1 MFRDDNDFKKIVDR
15 LKIDNKPNDA
25 HRETLRR
32 QMLSIFSFEIKQ
44 KTSVYTVS
52 RQTLWRTIMKSK
64 ITKLATAAVI
74 IITVL
79 IGINHFGGSIDMA
92 SVAFADV
99 LDAISKAKTLTY
111 MKTTET
117 EGRSYTTEVM
127 VNESGVMRTVLL
139 HNLSTPKFS
148 NNNDPNNISISIW
161 NLGSGTWL
169 QLSPSNKKAY
179 ITHRVGERREIT
191 LLNYVEWFSTLSDK
205 SGVFAGQEEINGQMT
220 NKFIC
225 YAGEFAKI
233 TVWVDPMTNL
243 PVRVEQVDL
252 PHPKRDIALRLSLS
266 VRDFG
271 GNSNDQTMLGGGILE
286 KQVQIMTDFVWNE
299 ELDESLFSVTPP
311 QGYAVE
317 EKYQDVSQPDERDL
331 IKALA
336 FWIEMSDGIFPAAI
350 NDLGDEND
358 VKSMLV
364 EKFHKGGEPKEEFD
378 QALQMMHVI
387 LRGLLFA
394 QEQKINGSWGY
405 AGSEVEFGDSG
416 KPVCWWKVENSK
428 SYRVIYGNLSIADS
442 DEIPLV
448 EE

>member
-1 MFRDDNDFKKIVDR
+1 MRPAENIEKLIKNI
-15 LKIDNKPNDA
+15 KIDTNAEMDKAVLDDVLKALEKSKKTKSAIPQPN
-25 HRETLRR
+25 
-32 QMLSIFSFEIKQ
+32 I
-44 KTSVYTVS
+44 
-52 RQTLWRTIMKSK
+52 WRKIMKNK

-74 IITVL
+74 IIAVL
-79 IGINHFGGSIDMA
+79 IGINHFGGSIGIA

-127 VNESGVMRTVLL
+127 ISESGVMRMVLL

-148 NNNDPNNISISIW
+148 NNNDPNNINISIW
-161 NLGSGTWL
+161 DLGSGTWL
-169 QLSPSNKKAY
+169 QMSPSNKKAR
-179 ITHRVGERREIT
+179 IIHRIGERREIT
-191 LLNYVEWFSTLSDK
+191 LLNYAEWLSTLSDK
-205 SGVFAGQEEINGQMT
+205 SGVFAGQEEIDGQMT

-225 YAGEFAKI
+225 DRGEFTKI
-233 TVWVDPMTNL
+233 TVWVDPVTNL
-243 PVRVEQVDL
+243 PVRVEQVDM

-271 GNSNDQTMLGGGILE
+271 GNSNDQTTLGGGILE

-317 EKYQDVSQPDERDL
+317 EEYQDVSQPDERDL

-336 FWIEMSDGIFPAAI
+336 FWTEMSDGIFPTAI

-364 EKFHKGGEPKEEFD
+364 EKFHKGGDPKEEFD

-387 LRGLLFA
+387 LRGLLFT

-405 AGSEVEFGDSG
+405 AGREVEFGDSG

-442 DEIPLV
+442 NAIPLV

>member
-1 MFRDDNDFKKIVDR
+1 MKSLKDIQKIVA
-15 LKIDNKPNDA
+15 KYNVKPGPEMRSKVLNEALELQRDQK
-25 HRETLRR
+25 R
-32 QMLSIFSFEIKQ
+32 QSISG
-44 KTSVYTVS
+44 TYT
-52 RQTLWRTIMKSK
+52 WRIIVKSK
-64 ITKLATAAVI
+64 ITKFAAAAVI

-79 IGINHFGGSIDMA
+79 IGINHFGGSIDMS
-92 SVAFADV
+92 SVVFSDV
-99 LDAISKAKTLTY
+99 LDAITKAKTLTY
-111 MKTTET
+111 TKTTERT

-139 HNLSTPKFS
+139 HNLSTPKLS
-148 NNNDPNNISISIW
+148 NYNDPNNINISIW
-161 NLGSGTWL
+161 DLGSGTWL
-169 QLSPSNKKAY
+169 ELNPRNKKAY
-179 ITHRVGERREIT
+179 ITHRIGERREIT
-191 LLNYVEWFSTLSDK
+191 LLNKVEWFSTLSDK
-205 SGVFAGQEEINGQMT
+205 SGVFAGQEEINGQIT

-225 YAGEFAKI
+225 DRGEFTKI
-233 TVWVDPMTNL
+233 TAWVDPVTNL

-252 PHPKRDIALRLSLS
+252 PHPKRDIAPLLTLS

-271 GNSNDQTMLGGGILE
+271 GNSNDGISIGGGILE

-317 EKYQDVSQPDERDL
+317 EKYQDVSRPDERDL
-331 IKALA
+331 IKALV

-364 EKFHKGGEPKEEFD
+364 EKFHKGGEPKKEFD

-387 LRGLLFA
+387 LGGLSFA
-394 QEQKINGSWGY
+394 QEQKINGSWVY
-405 AGSEVEFGDSG
+405 AGSEVEFGGSG

-428 SYRVIYGNLSIADS
+428 SYRVIYSNLSIGDS